1 MEKVVKIIDE
11 FKSQE
16 KFVFITDVMLDFRVL
31 EEVLVLFL
39 VKLVKIFGFVSKDII
54 SLIKF
59 ELNKIVFQLIKFVI
73 VEIFKSNISFVE
85 LNYEE

>member
-1 MEKVVKIIDE
+1 
-11 FKSQE
+11 
-16 KFVFITDVMLDFRVL
+16 MLDFRVL

-59 ELNKIVFQLIKFVI
+59 ELNKIVF
-73 VEIFKSNISFVE
+73 
-85 LNYEE
+85 